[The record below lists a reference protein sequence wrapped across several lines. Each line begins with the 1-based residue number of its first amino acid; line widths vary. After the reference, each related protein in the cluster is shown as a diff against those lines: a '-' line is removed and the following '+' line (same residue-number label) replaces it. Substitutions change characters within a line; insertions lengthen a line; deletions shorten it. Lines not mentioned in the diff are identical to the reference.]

1 MADNLRARNKAP
13 EAAVITYVTVVAHGK
28 VAIRRYNDV
37 VSLNMRRQ
45 FLRPFVVSYSVCFRW
60 RLGRE
65 VIRVRVVLL
74 AFVADARVPQALG
87 VSADD
92 IHPKAGVG
100 AGDAPHPFHPE
111 HTPMFLRHAHSNLLS
126 VA

>member
-74 AFVADARVPQALG
+74 AFVADERVPQSLTG
-87 VSADD
+87 LVDD
-92 IHPKAGVG
+92 IIAEGGVV
-100 AGDAPHPFHPE
+100 AGDAHDPVYHEQNPV
-111 HTPMFLRHAHSNLLS
+111 FLRHEHSNLLA
-126 VA
+126 V

>member
-74 AFVADARVPQALG
+74 AFVADERLPQAL
-87 VSADD
+87 
-92 IHPKAGVG
+92 
-100 AGDAPHPFHPE
+100 
-111 HTPMFLRHAHSNLLS
+111 TLS
-126 VA
+126 VDDLIAKGDVVARDAADPFSPVQTPVVCRP